1 MRTEQADEIETR
13 RKLAKEGSGN
23 MDEPR
28 MVLNIVSRSR
38 RVIAKFAGLLRK
50 KSRGMQSMKRNCQGC
65 S

>member
-28 MVLNIVSRSR
+28 MVLNIVFCNR
-38 RVIAKFAGLLRK
+38 RVIAEFAGLPRK